1 MPLGIFV
8 TNRQNRATMRAD
20 VAGMQNKM
28 KLLMLGAGSVGG
40 FFGLRLQEG
49 GADVT
54 FLVRPKRAAQ
64 LRERGLRLY
73 GPRGEMHFK
82 PLQLLES
89 GAPARGS
96 FDAVIL
102 SCKAYDLQSAMDS
115 VRPYL
120 GINTIIL
127 PLLNG
132 LRHLEVLDQAFGAA
146 RVLGGLAQ
154 VSATLNADG
163 DIKQLTE
170 VQALVYGARSATQAA
185 SAAALDSALQL
196 GKFESRLSRN
206 IMLEMWE
213 KFVLLASLAGM
224 TCLMRANVGEIAA
237 TQDGT
242 ALMLRMLDD
251 CAAVA
256 TAAGNAPRPIYMA
269 PIKALLTQR
278 NSLLE
283 ASMRRDMEQGRATE
297 ADHVVGDMLRRAR
310 AAGIESE
317 LLKAA
322 YSSLQAYE
330 HRRST

>member
-1 MPLGIFV
+1 
-8 TNRQNRATMRAD
+8 
-20 VAGMQNKM
+20 M

-40 FFGLRLQEG
+40 FFGLRLLEG

-64 LRERGLRLY
+64 LRGRGLRLY
-73 GPRGEMHFK
+73 GPRGELHLK
-82 PLQLLES
+82 QLQVLES
-89 GAPARGS
+89 GAAPQAT

-102 SCKAYDLQSAMDS
+102 SCKAYDLPGAMDS
-115 VRPYL
+115 VRPHL

-132 LRHLEVLDQAFGAA
+132 LKHLEDLDQAFGAA

-154 VSATLNADG
+154 VSATLDADG

-170 VQALVYGARSATQAA
+170 VQALVYGARSPAQAA
-185 SAAALDSALQL
+185 AAAALDSALQL

-206 IMLEMWE
+206 ILLEMWE

-237 TQDGT
+237 TQDGA

-310 AAGIESE
+310 AAGIESG

-322 YSSLQAYE
+322 YCSLQAYE
-330 HRRST
+330 HRRTTSNL

>member
-1 MPLGIFV
+1 
-8 TNRQNRATMRAD
+8 
-20 VAGMQNKM
+20 M

-64 LRERGLRLY
+64 LRDRGLRIY
-73 GPRGEMHFK
+73 GPRGELHVK
-82 PLQLLES
+82 QLQLLES
-89 GAPARGS
+89 GAAASGT

-102 SCKAYDLQSAMDS
+102 SCKAYDLSSAMDS

-120 GINTIIL
+120 SADTVIL

-132 LRHLEVLDQAFGAA
+132 LQHLEVLDRAFGAS

-154 VSATLNADG
+154 VSATLDANG
-163 DIKQLTE
+163 DIKQLTD
-170 VQALVYGARSATQAA
+170 VQALVYGARSAVQTAA
-185 SAAALDSALQL
+185 AGALDSALQM
-196 GKFESRLSRN
+196 GKFEARLSRD

-224 TCLMRANVGEIAA
+224 TCLMRTNVGEIAA
-237 TQDGT
+237 TQDGA
-242 ALMLRMLDD
+242 ALMVRMLDD

-256 TAAGNAPRPIYMA
+256 AAAGHAPRANYMA
-269 PIKALLTQR
+269 PIKALLTQK

-283 ASMRRDMEQGRATE
+283 ASMRRDMEQGHATE

-310 AAGIESE
+310 AAGVDSD
-317 LLKAA
+317 LLKSA
-322 YSSLQAYE
+322 YCSLQAYE
-330 HRRST
+330 HVRKASIGAAQKPAI